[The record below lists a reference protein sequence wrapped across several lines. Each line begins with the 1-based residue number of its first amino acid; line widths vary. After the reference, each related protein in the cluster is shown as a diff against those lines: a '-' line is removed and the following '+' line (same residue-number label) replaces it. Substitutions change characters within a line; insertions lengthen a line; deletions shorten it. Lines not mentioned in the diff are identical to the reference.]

1 MLYFHSYLK
10 SLLKPGVPHT
20 LFPSLEKL
28 FPCKCIFK
36 KYHFYFNDTLKMHKL
51 WCSGVL
57 ERICTV
63 WYDMSVFVILLL
75 LDVLYLPNY
84 SISLFSPSAI
94 FMSVSQFFLHVLCIQ
109 KVEYL
114 LSATSCPSDPLC
126 SQKTHAYMGMKHSIL
141 VHYHNHQIQYQ
152 YYILCLY
159 SSFPSY
165 LNFCF
170 LFSIHAY
177 IVEWAC
183 APNWHNFS
191 PQLSVIFAVGT
202 SSIFYGIYFL
212 LFV

>member
-10 SLLKPGVPHT
+10 SLLKPGVPPA
-20 LFPSLEKL
+20 LVPSLEKL

-36 KYHFYFNDTLKMHKL
+36 KYRFYFNDTLKMHKL

-63 WYDMSVFVILLL
+63 WYGMFVFVILLV
-75 LDVLYLPNY
+75 LDVLYLQNY

-94 FMSVSQFFLHVLCIQ
+94 FISVSQFFLHVLCIQ

-114 LSATSCPSDPLC
+114 LPATSCPSDPLY
-126 SQKTHAYMGMKHSIL
+126 SWKHMHIWAWNISIL
-141 VHYHNHQIQYQ
+141 VHYHNHQISYQ

-159 SSFPSY
+159 SNFPSY

-170 LFSIHAY
+170 LFSIHTY

-191 PQLSVIFAVGT
+191 PQLSVIFVVGT
-202 SSIFYGIYFL
+202 SSIFYSIYFL
-212 LFV
+212 LFA